1 MNIGQLEAALGMTR
15 ANIRFYEK
23 EGLLS
28 PTRSENGYRDYTGS
42 DLDTLRRIKL
52 LRQLQFSLEDIR
64 AMQTGALDLPAAL
77 RQQEARLQ
85 RRANDLDAARALCRT
100 MEADGVQYRDLN
112 AGKYLEEMVRL
123 EQGGVRFQSVE
134 RVPLS

>member
-64 AMQTGALDLPAAL
+64 AMQTGALDLPW
-77 RQQEARLQ
+77 RP
-85 RRANDLDAARALCRT
+85 T
-100 MEADGVQYRDLN
+100 GSST
-112 AGKYLEEMVRL
+112 GI
-123 EQGGVRFQSVE
+123 
-134 RVPLS
+134 